1 MDKVIAI
8 IKREYVTRIRSKG
21 FIIGTLVSP
30 LLMVLLLAI
39 PMLIARSSGD
49 GQFRLVVLDQTGEA
63 ELITRLDNLLLEDNA
78 KSDRY
83 TVTYEVVVPGERIED
98 RQPELNRRIEAGEI
112 NGYIV
117 LPRGVFE
124 LDAID
129 FHARNVSDFGN
140 RGRIRDALH
149 TAITEQRFVKAGIDP
164 SLVKRLSRDIDINII
179 NPRGQS
185 EKGQTFF
192 LAYALMMILYVTI
205 LVYGLAVLRGVV
217 EEKQSRIVEILLSS
231 VQPFQLMLGKLVGIG
246 LVGLTQYVIWAVSA
260 IVLSGVAAAR
270 TFGGGSFEMPHISA
284 ALMVFFVI
292 YFVLGYFLFATLYAT
307 VGAIVSNE
315 EDGQQMQTPVT
326 MSIVMSVVLSTVI
339 LRNPNG
345 MLATVLSLVPFFSPV
360 LMFMRISLET
370 PPAWQIALSIVL
382 LIGTILGMVWVAA
395 RIYRIGVLMYGKRPS
410 LPEVY
415 KWLKYT

>member
-1 MDKVIAI
+1 MDKVLAI

-260 IVLSGVAAAR
+260 IVLSGLAAAR
-270 TFGGGSFEMPHISA
+270 TFGGDSFEMPHISA

>member
-1 MDKVIAI
+1 M
-8 IKREYVTRIRSKG
+8 
-21 FIIGTLVSP
+21 
-30 LLMVLLLAI
+30 LMVLLLAI

-49 GQFRLVVLDQTGEA
+49 GRFRLVVLDQTGEA

-98 RQPELNRRIEAGEI
+98 RQPELNRRIETGEI

-129 FHARNVSDFGN
+129 FHARNVSDFAN

-149 TAITEQRFVKAGIDP
+149 TALTEQRFVKAGIDP

-217 EEKQSRIVEILLSS
+217 EEKQSRIVEVLLSS

-246 LVGLTQYVIWAVSA
+246 MVGLTQYVIWAVSA

-270 TFGGGSFEMPHISA
+270 TFGGSSFEMPHISA
-284 ALMVFFVI
+284 ALMVFFII

-370 PPAWQIALSIVL
+370 PPVWQIALSIVL